1 MSGVIGYALCFG
13 ATVIVVAGDYAIKIA
28 VERGH
33 TLSSPIFMTGCGLY
47 ALSAIGWFMAMRH
60 ISLAQ
65 TGVAFSV
72 FSLLALAGLGV
83 VAFGERLEMREVFGI
98 VLAVCS
104 MLLMAR
110 VV

>member
-13 ATVIVVAGDYAIKIA
+13 ATAIVIAGDYAIKLA

-33 TLSSPIFMTGCGLY
+33 TLASPVFLAGCGLY
-47 ALSAIGWFMAMRH
+47 ALSAVGWFLAMRH

-65 TGVAFSV
+65 TGVAFSI

-83 VAFGERLEMREVFGI
+83 VAFGERLAAREILGVI
-98 VLAVCS
+98 LAVCS

-110 VV
+110 VA